1 MYTYIGSNSMHY
13 WISIISKYNFL
24 IYQLLQIMWLMLI
37 FQGLVGHCD
46 RKHFFCSKLPLCFY
60 RFIQA
65 LGLLLF
71 THFCLGWN
79 IRRNNGPSFFL
90 SSQRPLD
97 PTFLADITIWQLYL
111 TLNLEK
117 NHNFKVC
124 SLISLKLVFCCG
136 KLLNIAFTYVEIK
149 MLTLL

>member
-1 MYTYIGSNSMHY
+1 MHY

-71 THFCLGWN
+71 THFCLVGR
-79 IRRNNGPSFFL
+79 IDGPSFSF
-90 SSQRPLD
+90 
-97 PTFLADITIWQLYL
+97 TL
-111 TLNLEK
+111 TKSENTG
-117 NHNFKVC
+117 
-124 SLISLKLVFCCG
+124 S
-136 KLLNIAFTYVEIK
+136 
-149 MLTLL
+149 

>member
-79 IRRNNGPSFFL
+79 IRRNNGPSFFFIKSETTGSNVSCRYHNL
-90 SSQRPLD
+90 TTLPYLESGEESQ
-97 PTFLADITIWQLYL
+97 F
-111 TLNLEK
+111 
-117 NHNFKVC
+117 
-124 SLISLKLVFCCG
+124 
-136 KLLNIAFTYVEIK
+136 
-149 MLTLL
+149 